1 MVWRTE
7 EVLTELAR
15 LAGVVRWA
23 GAVEVADVERV
34 DGALAPDARR
44 TDAPKLYKEM
54 MFYGCVP
61 ER

>member
-23 GAVEVADVERV
+23 GAVEVANVERV
-34 DGALAPDARR
+34 NGALAAHARG
-44 TDAPKLYKEM
+44 TDAPELYKQK
-54 MFYGCVP
+54 MF
-61 ER
+61 